1 MESIVIVVH
10 VLASIGIIGLVLIQ
24 HGKGAD
30 MGASFGS
37 GASQTIF
44 GSVGSGNAL
53 TKSTTWLATAFFI
66 TSLVLAL
73 FAKQQ
78 AGQSIQGDPLIQNPD
93 QLETVVPVQQDIPA
107 VPGGNAGG
115 SDIPQAPAADGTAA
129 ANEAPAANEQAAP
142 ESAAGET
149 DIQTTS
155 AAEAASE
162 TNPEALETEA
172 EGAGDDSANAPGNE

>member
-1 MESIVIVVH
+1 MESMVVIVH
-10 VLASIGIIGLVLIQ
+10 VLAALGVTGLVLIQ

-53 TKSTTWLATAFFI
+53 TKSTTWLATIFFI

-78 AGQSIQGDPLIQNPD
+78 AGRGIEDSLLLDSLGQPPAAQQESDIP
-93 QLETVVPVQQDIPA
+93 VPVAPAQSDVPA
-107 VPGGNAGG
+107 VP
-115 SDIPQAPAADGTAA
+115 
-129 ANEAPAANEQAAP
+129 
-142 ESAAGET
+142 
-149 DIQTTS
+149 
-155 AAEAASE
+155 
-162 TNPEALETEA
+162 LTELQV
-172 EGAGDDSANAPGNE
+172 E

>member
-1 MESIVIVVH
+1 MESLVIFVH
-10 VLASIGIIGLVLIQ
+10 VLAAIGITGLVLIQ

-53 TKSTTWLATAFFI
+53 TKSTSWLATIFFI

-78 AGQSIQGDPLIQNPD
+78 AGQPIQDSFLIENPEQLNTEIPQQAETTTPAD
-93 QLETVVPVQQDIPA
+93 QTASDLPVPPAAESQVDEIPA
-107 VPGGNAGG
+107 A
-115 SDIPQAPAADGTAA
+115 PQ
-129 ANEAPAANEQAAP
+129 NE
-142 ESAAGET
+142 
-149 DIQTTS
+149 D
-155 AAEAASE
+155 AAEPLATEPQSATEEPATAQPVEEAAE
-162 TNPEALETEA
+162 DLQ
-172 EGAGDDSANAPGNE
+172 NATQN